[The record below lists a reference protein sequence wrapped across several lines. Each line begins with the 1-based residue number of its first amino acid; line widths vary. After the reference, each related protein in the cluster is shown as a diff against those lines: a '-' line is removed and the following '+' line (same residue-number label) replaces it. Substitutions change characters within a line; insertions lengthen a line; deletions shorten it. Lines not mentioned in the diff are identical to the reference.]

1 MRQLGKVPGRIKLY
15 QSSGSA
21 QTAKCMCQ
29 LWQSSIPIQTLP
41 KLRQRANCEVH
52 VLALAKF
59 DAELNF
65 AKAQAARKP

>member
-1 MRQLGKVPGRIKLY
+1 
-15 QSSGSA
+15 
-21 QTAKCMCQ
+21 MCQ